1 MKTPKARKLPSGSW
15 FVRVMVDGKSISITR
30 ETEREAIAEAIA
42 IKSGAKHAELSASNM
57 TVKEAYERY
66 ISAKE
71 GVLSPST
78 IAGYIRLSRNTL
90 QELMPIPLR
99 KLTNEKIQNAISNMA
114 INGKSPKY
122 ISNAQ
127 GLLSTVLKMFYPEFH
142 LNVSLPQ
149 KKKRQLRKI
158 TGREMREIIESA
170 KGKAVELPLL
180 MALWMGM
187 RLSEVRG
194 ARFED
199 IRDGKLHICNAIVL
213 DINNSPTEKMPKSYE
228 GDRWVD
234 VPDYIMGLI
243 NALPYDTGAIVRMT
257 GSAIYHQFTRL
268 CEKNGIEHCT
278 YHDLR
283 HANAAVMVRLKV
295 ESKYA
300 QERNGWASDRMYK
313 QVYAY
318 TMDDEM
324 AEVDDLINSYFEEI
338 FVTNLE

>member
-1 MKTPKARKLPSGSW
+1 MKTPKAKELPSGSW
-15 FVRVMVDGKSISITR
+15 FVRVMVNGKSVSITR
-30 ETEREAIAEAIA
+30 PTEKEAIAEALA
-42 IKSGAKHAELSASNM
+42 IKYGYKQETYSSSKM
-57 TVKEAYERY
+57 TVADAYERY

-78 IAGYIRLSRNTL
+78 VAGYIRLSRNTF
-90 QELMPIPLR
+90 QELMPIPLC
-99 KLTNEKIQNAISNMA
+99 KLTNEKIQCAISNMA
-114 INGKSPKY
+114 LNGKSPKY

-127 GLLSTVLKMFYPEFH
+127 GLLSTVLKMFRPEFH

-149 KKKRQLRKI
+149 KKKRQPRKI
-158 TGREMREIIESA
+158 TGSEMREIIGLV
-170 KGKAVELPLL
+170 KGQEVELPLL

-199 IRDGKLHICNAIVL
+199 IKDGKLHICNATVL
-213 DINNSPTEKMPKSYE
+213 DINNNPAEKIPKTYE

-234 VPDYIMGLI
+234 IPEYIMKLI
-243 NALPYDTGAIVRMT
+243 NALPYNSGTIVRMT
-257 GSAIYHQFTRL
+257 GSAIYHKLSRL

-283 HANAAVMVRLKV
+283 HANAAVMVRLKI

-324 AEVDDLINSYFEEI
+324 DEVDSQINDYFEKT
-338 FVTNLE
+338 FVTNLQ